1 MSQENKRSMGLKE
14 AISIVVGVV
23 IGSGVFFKAS
33 VVFKEAGS
41 PLLGILAWLIAG
53 LITICAGLTV
63 AEIASAIPKEGGLYA
78 YLTEL
83 YGDVVGFLYGWVQV
97 VIYFPAVIAA
107 SAIVLAET
115 ASPLLGGLSA
125 IQQKLLA
132 VGLIIFMALV
142 HMVSTKLVGKV
153 QVIATVGKLLPLA
166 AIIIFGIINGKSG
179 ELSTISFNGFT
190 AGGFGAALIG
200 CLWAYDGWISV
211 GTLAGEI
218 KEPEKNLPKAIIGG
232 LTIVMA
238 VYVLFSVG
246 IIKTLPMDQV
256 IGSSA
261 VAADTASVLFGS
273 IGGVIISLGML
284 ISVFGALNGNM
295 MAGSR
300 MPVAMAKERKLPA
313 SAVLEQIN
321 PKFGTP
327 INSIILLSVIA
338 LVYVASG
345 SFQALTDMIVF
356 VLWVFFVM
364 GVFGVFLVRKRKMNA
379 SYKVP
384 LFPIIPLIGIIGGIY
399 IVISCLTSSFTNA
412 VVGTVLTLV
421 GLPVFLYL
429 KKKNTKETGSGK
441 NVA

>member
-1 MSQENKRSMGLKE
+1 MSQDNKRSMGLKE
-14 AISIVVGVV
+14 AISVVVGVV

-41 PLLGILAWLIAG
+41 PVLGILAWLIAG
-53 LITICAGLTV
+53 IITICAGLTV
-63 AEIASAIPKEGGLYA
+63 AEIASAIPREGGLYA

-83 YGDVVGFLYGWVQV
+83 YGDLVGFLYGWVQV

-107 SAIVLAET
+107 SAIVLADT
-115 ASPLLGGLSA
+115 ASPLVGGLSD
-125 IQQKLLA
+125 IQRKLLA

-153 QVIATVGKLLPLA
+153 QIIATVGKLLPLA
-166 AIIIFGIINGKSG
+166 AIIIFGIIKGKSG
-179 ELSTISFNGFT
+179 ELSSVSFSGFT
-190 AGGFGAALIG
+190 TGGFGAALIG

-246 IIKTLPMDQV
+246 IIKTLPMAEV
-256 IGSSA
+256 IASDA
-261 VAADTASVLFGS
+261 VAADTANVLFGS
-273 IGGVIISLGML
+273 IGATIISLGML
-284 ISVFGALNGNM
+284 VSVFGALNGNL

-300 MPVAMAKERKLPA
+300 MPVAMAKERLLPA
-313 SAVLEQIN
+313 SKVLEQIN

-327 INSIILLSVIA
+327 INSIILICAISLIF
-338 LVYVASG
+338 VATG

-356 VLWVFFVM
+356 VLWIFFVM
-364 GVFGVFLVRKRKMNA
+364 GVFGVFKVRKRKMEA
-379 SYKVP
+379 KYKVP
-384 LFPIIPLIGIIGGIY
+384 LFPIIPLVGIFGGIY

-412 VVGTVLTLV
+412 IVGSVLTLI
-421 GLPVFLYL
+421 GLPVFFYL
-429 KKKNTKETGSGK
+429 KKRNNNNKNKE
-441 NVA
+441 NIA